1 MPLRHPAVALAK
13 ANRLKSLQNSSEV
26 YKAHGEAR
34 LSQLTDRPTDRQTKR
49 QNSFENMR
57 MVSKCAFTMSKQTC
71 AKTSAS
77 VSNYGLGTFGRSQKP
92 TPPLDRKVPV
102 SQCPVLSSSRGGRH
116 RPSSVRRVLSPCPE
130 RERSLRPSRRRS
142 PNHPG
147 LANSRKPQS
156 FQSNACEGLRV
167 VLGSFQV
174 KPL

>member
-13 ANRLKSLQNSSEV
+13 ANRLKSPQNSSKV
-26 YKAHGEAR
+26 YKAHAEAR
-34 LSQLTDRPTDRQTKR
+34 LSQRLTDRPTDRQTKR

-57 MVSKCAFTMSKQTC
+57 MVSKKTNLC
-71 AKTSAS
+71 KTSAS
-77 VSNYGLGTFGRSQKP
+77 VSNYGLGTLGRSRKP
-92 TPPLDRKVPV
+92 TPPLDRQVPV
-102 SQCPVLSSSRGGRH
+102 NQSPVLSSSRGGRH
-116 RPSSVRRVLSPCPE
+116 RPSSVRGVLSPCPE
-130 RERSLRPSRRRS
+130 RERSLRPSRRSS

-147 LANSRKPQS
+147 LASSRKPQS